1 MSTTLFFIGV
11 GILLSTALAF
21 ILLQA
26 WIMLSDEKIK

>member
-11 GILLSTALAF
+11 GILLSTSLAV
-21 ILLQA
+21 IMLQA